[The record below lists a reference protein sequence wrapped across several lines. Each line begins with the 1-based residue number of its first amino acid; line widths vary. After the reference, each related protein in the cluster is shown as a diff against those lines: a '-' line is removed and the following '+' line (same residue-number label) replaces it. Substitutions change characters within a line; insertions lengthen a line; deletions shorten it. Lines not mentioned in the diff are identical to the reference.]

1 MTSSKILAIGFFL
14 TALAVILGAFGAHA
28 LKQSVSPIQLDVY
41 KTGVQYHFYHAIGI
55 IIVGLLAQLFPNLN
69 GLKTVTYL
77 FVLGIICF
85 SGSLYAFTFEEAA
98 GIAKSSWLGII
109 TPLGGLFFISAWL
122 LLGYNQLKNR

>member
-14 TALAVILGAFGAHA
+14 AALAVVLGAFGAHA

-41 KTGVQYHFYHAIGI
+41 KTSVQYHFYHAVGI
-55 IIVGLLAQLFPNLN
+55 ICVGFLAQLFPNLR
-69 GLKTVTYL
+69 GLKTVVYL
-77 FVLGIICF
+77 FVFGIICF

-98 GIAKSSWLGII
+98 GITKSLWLGFI

-122 LLGYNQLKNR
+122 ILAYGQWKNR